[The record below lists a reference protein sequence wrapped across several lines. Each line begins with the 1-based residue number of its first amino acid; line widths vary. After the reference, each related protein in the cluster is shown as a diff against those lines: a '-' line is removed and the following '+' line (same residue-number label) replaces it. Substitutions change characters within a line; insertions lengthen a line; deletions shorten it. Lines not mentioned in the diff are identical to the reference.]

1 MKKIVFIF
9 GILLC
14 AVVSNAQ
21 EFSISAG
28 SNWGIPLYYQ
38 FVSGGAGKS
47 PKTGFNSQVEFIVE
61 NTKKV
66 SWGVGLGFQNNRVEI
81 TPEYFGDDIERV
93 PHIEKS
99 NLLYLNSKIVFR
111 KRNTSYLSLDPLI
124 GIQLN
129 ETTLNSFDNQTGI
142 GLAFSFVKKINLNEN
157 TFLKIEPKFT
167 VFNIIPFE
175 EMNMAERFTSI
186 GINIGLGF
194 KK

>member
-175 EMNMAERFTSI
+175 EMDLPERLTSI